1 MKRKSD
7 QCWSTIPPIS
17 IKRTTTS
24 PLKSLNIKKIMTKDV
39 RNPGPGLGQTQKCVR
54 VKPVNGIPAFPPLD
68 N

>member
-17 IKRTTTS
+17 TKQTTTS
-24 PLKSLNIKKIMTKDV
+24 HLKSLNIKKIMTNDV
-39 RNPGPGLGQTQKCVR
+39 RNPGPCLGQTQKCVR
-54 VKPVNGIPAFPPLD
+54 VKPVNGIPSLPPLD